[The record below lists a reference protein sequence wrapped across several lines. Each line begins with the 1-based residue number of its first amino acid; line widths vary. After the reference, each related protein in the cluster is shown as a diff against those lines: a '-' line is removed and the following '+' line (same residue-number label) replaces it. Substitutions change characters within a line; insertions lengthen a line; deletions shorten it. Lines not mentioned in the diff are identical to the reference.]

1 MTEDKEAQLSV
12 EGDVRPDA
20 PHRATLPAG
29 PHARSKVDANQEAK
43 DAVENKDTT
52 EPPKQA
58 TLPAGPHAR
67 SKVTDNDK
75 TPRTGALP
83 STTAGGDVDVGSD

>member
-1 MTEDKEAQLSV
+1 MIEDKEAQLSV
-12 EGDVRPDA
+12 EGEVRADA

-29 PHARSKVDANQEAK
+29 PHARSKPDENQEAK
-43 DAVENKDTT
+43 DAVESSDTT

-67 SKVTDNDK
+67 SKVTDHEK
-75 TPRTGALP
+75 TPGTGALP
-83 STTAGGDVDVGSD
+83 STTTGGDVDVGSD